1 MALQAQQIVNLAAQI
16 AKVPGYVT
24 QAGQFLNA
32 ILEEL
37 AETYDLEVARR
48 TQTITLSP
56 ALGSGPYLLPSDYLR
71 MANNEAIYQVN
82 GVPYVMV
89 NIDLAEFDALV
100 QQAGISNYPAQFTTD
115 VSGGLGNCNMLV
127 WPPAGG
133 AYNVQIRYFSRPTDI
148 TTPEMSTTIP
158 WFPNTNYLITRLAG
172 ELMKLSGDSRFE
184 SFLGNGSHGAQ
195 GILHR
200 YLELQ
205 NDDDGRAKTVSLD
218 RRRFGARF
226 DRMPNTKKIGW

>member
-127 WPPAGG
+127 WPPANFISSP
-133 AYNVQIRYFSRPTDI
+133 ARRVIR
-148 TTPEMSTTIP
+148 
-158 WFPNTNYLITRLAG
+158 
-172 ELMKLSGDSRFE
+172 
-184 SFLGNGSHGAQ
+184 
-195 GILHR
+195 
-200 YLELQ
+200 
-205 NDDDGRAKTVSLD
+205 
-218 RRRFGARF
+218 
-226 DRMPNTKKIGW
+226 